1 MPLIFRTPRWI
12 PTLKLT
18 AALAAASLSVPAT
31 AAGVAGFSPQGDVA
45 QIRQA
50 RATFSEPLVKFGDP
64 KAAAPFDIN
73 CAVAGTSR
81 WADGKNWVYDFER
94 DLPPGTRCT
103 FTLKPGVKA
112 VSGAAVTGK
121 SVFQFSTGGPAVVR
135 HMPEGNE
142 IEEEQAF
149 ILFQNGAANQD
160 SVRDHVYCEAE
171 GIHERI
177 PVKFV
182 PDATR
187 KDLLK
192 EFAPKI
198 DPALVTIVQCQQRLP
213 NDAAVKLTWDKGI
226 ATLNGIATTIP
237 QTFKFKVRKEFT
249 ASLSCE
255 RENANASC
263 SPILPVSM
271 SFSSAVPRKLAE
283 AVELK
288 SSNGKLKPFFEKN
301 NTDELVYNLT
311 FKPPFPE
318 NGEFTVNLPSGFKD
332 ESGRA
337 LSNASE
343 FPLKS
348 RTAGYPPLAKFPAA
362 PFGIIE
368 LNADA
373 TLPVTLRRVEAN
385 LMVRGADG
393 SALPGKVANLKVD
406 GDKGVIAWLMRLN
419 RFHERWGDTTGKTPD
434 TRAIGLLAKEPGVK
448 TLNLPALSDAKDGE
462 RPFEVVGIPLKDPGF
477 YVVELESQKLG
488 ASLLGKP
495 VPMYVRTSALV
506 TNLSVHVK
514 LGRENNAVWV
524 TTLDTARPVADADVR
539 ISNCRGDELW
549 RGKTNAIGVAMIAK
563 PIEDICASRQN
574 EDGAINGLFVS
585 ARKTDEKGRADMAF
599 ALTSWNDGIE
609 SWRFNLP
616 TDRSPAANARAHTVF
631 DRTLFRAGETVS
643 MKHEF
648 RLESMNGFALAGK
661 DKLPT
666 RVRIIHQGS
675 GQEFQFPLKWRNQKN
690 AETVFAIPKEAKLGS
705 YDVMLD
711 SGVAKGGS
719 SDGSDGNNDSDAEE
733 GGSAQG
739 SYSTGSFRVE
749 EFRLPLMQGRITPVI
764 ANKGAG
770 LVAPKEV
777 PLDVQLNYINGGGA
791 SGQSV
796 RITSLMRAKPVSFSG
811 YDGYTFNAGN
821 YGSEDGNADSD
832 DQKIVADKLPVT
844 LDKNGA
850 GRTTVKSMPV
860 IKTPRELLTEMTYSD
875 PNGEIQ
881 TISNVTAVWPSAV
894 VIGIKG
900 GDWVSVKK
908 KLALSMVVL
917 NAAGQPQADVPVEIT
932 AQSRQTN
939 SHRKRMVGGFYAYEN
954 TRSSQNLG
962 TLCSGKSDKHGV
974 LICEVSLS
982 EAGNVELTATAKDGN
997 GNASFARTSVWVT
1010 RQGELWFD
1018 GENQDRIDILPE
1030 KKTYQ
1035 PGETAKFQVRMPFRY
1050 ATALVAVERE
1060 GVIETQ
1066 VVQLNGQDPT
1076 ISLPVKGGF
1085 APNVYVS
1092 VLAVRGRMREVPW
1105 YSFFTWGW
1113 KEPINWWH
1121 EFKEYQAPGIM
1132 VDLAKPAYK
1141 FGVAEI
1147 SVGSG
1152 AHLLKVAVTTD
1163 KPSYPI
1169 RSTAKVGVQVTLPD
1183 GKPAAGAE
1191 IALAAVDEALLELQ
1205 PNNSWN
1211 LLSAMLQRR
1220 SYGIDTSTAQM
1231 QVIGKRHYGKK
1242 ATPAGGG
1249 GGKSP
1254 TRELFDTLLLWK
1266 PYVVLDANG
1275 RAQIDVPLN
1284 DALTAFRIVAVAE
1297 SGAGLFGTGTA
1308 SIRSSQDV
1316 QVISGLPP
1324 LVREGDQFNAMVT
1337 VRNTTTRAMQLRL
1350 NAKATGAAPAGT
1362 IALQD
1367 KDVAIPAGEAREVM
1381 WPVTV
1386 PADISQ
1392 LSWEIGAQ
1400 EQSVSSTSA
1409 AKDAVKF
1416 VQRVLPAI
1424 PVTVQQATL
1433 FQLDKTSSM
1442 SVAQPADSLPGRGG
1456 LNISLKPSLA
1466 GGSEGIRKYFADY
1479 PFSCLEQRTSKAI
1492 GLRDDALWQKIA
1504 TDLPTYLDADGLAY
1518 YFPPSESNAR
1528 RGSDTLTAYLLAASN
1543 EAAYALPVQS
1553 RDKMLDGLAA
1563 FVDGKLTRDFW
1574 SPKKDLDVRKLAALE
1589 ALSRYHRV
1597 QPSML
1602 GSIQINPNLWPTSAV
1617 LDWIAILQRV
1627 TTIPERDKRLAEADQ
1642 IIRSRLNYQGTR
1654 MGFSDEASDYWWWLM
1669 AGGDNNANRPVLTM
1683 PNNPAWR
1690 EDMPKLIS
1698 GAIQRQQRGH
1708 WSTTTANVWGSLALE
1723 KFSRAFEAE
1732 KVSGTTRIASDAGSN
1747 AYAWSG
1753 AGAAGG
1759 KVQIPW
1765 GTPAPGTL
1773 KFTQEGSGKPWIT
1786 VQSLAAVSLKAPFSS
1801 GYRITKTIVAVEQ
1814 KQKGVYSRG
1823 DVLRVTLDIDAQT
1836 DMAWVVL
1843 NDPIPGGS
1851 SLLGSGLARDS
1862 AITRSGEDDGR
1873 SRSNAWLAYEERSF
1887 EGYRAYYERMPKG
1900 RSSISY
1906 TVRLNNAGEFSLP
1919 PTRVEAMYAPEMFGE
1934 IPNAKV
1940 SIKAP

>member
-1 MPLIFRTPRWI
+1 MPLISPLSI
-12 PTLKLT
+12 LTL
-18 AALAAASLSVPAT
+18 ALSALLLSPSAPVR
-31 AAGVAGFSPQGDVA
+31 AAGVTGFSPQGEVA
-45 QIRQA
+45 QIRQV
-50 RATFSEPLVKFGDP
+50 RATFSEALVKFGDP
-64 KAAAPFDIN
+64 KAAAPFDVN
-73 CAVAGTSR
+73 CAVAGASR
-81 WADGKNWVYDFER
+81 WADGKNWIYDFER
-94 DLPPGTRCT
+94 DLPPGTRCS
-103 FTLKPGVKA
+103 FTLKPSLKA
-112 VSGAAVTGK
+112 VSGAALTGK
-121 SVFQFSTGGPAVVR
+121 SVFQFSTGGPAVIR
-135 HMPEGNE
+135 HLPNDE

-149 ILFQNGAANQD
+149 ILFQNGAANPD
-160 SVRDHVYCEAE
+160 SVREHVYCEAE
-171 GIHERI
+171 GVHERI
-177 PVKFV
+177 PVRL
-182 PDATR
+182 AGESMR
-187 KDLLK
+187 KELLK
-192 EFAPKI
+192 QFAQNI
-198 DPALVTIVQCQQRLP
+198 DPALVSIVQCQQRLP
-213 NDAAVKLTWDKGI
+213 NDAAVRLTWDRGI
-226 ATLNGIATTIP
+226 TTPSGVATTIP

-249 ASLSCE
+249 ASLSCQ
-255 RENANASC
+255 RENANAAC
-263 SPILPVSM
+263 SPILPVTLT
-271 SFSSAVPRKLAE
+271 FSAPVPRKLAE

-288 SSNGKLKPFFEKN
+288 SGNGKLKAFFEKSDVN
-301 NTDELVYNLT
+301 ETVYNLT

-318 NGEFTVNLPSGFKD
+318 NGEFSINLPSGFKD

-337 LSNASE
+337 LSNAAA

-368 LNADA
+368 LDADA
-373 TLPVTLRRVEAN
+373 TLPVTLRRVEAS
-385 LMVRGADG
+385 LMARGVDG
-393 SALPGKVANLKVD
+393 KALPGKVANLKVD
-406 GDKGVIAWLMRLN
+406 GDKGVIAWLTRLN
-419 RFHERWGDTTGKTPD
+419 RFHERWGDSSGKTPD
-434 TRAIGLLAKEPGVK
+434 TRAIGLLAKEPDVK
-448 TLNLPALSDAKDGE
+448 TLNLPALSEAKDGE
-462 RPFEVVGIPLKDPGF
+462 RPFEVVGIPLQDPGF
-477 YVVELESQKLG
+477 YVVELQSQKLG
-488 ASLLGKP
+488 ASLLGKAA
-495 VPMYVRTSALV
+495 PMYVRTSALV
-506 TNLSVHVK
+506 TNLAVHVK
-514 LGRENNAVWV
+514 QGRENGAVWV
-524 TTLDTARPVADADVR
+524 TTLDTAKPVADAEVR
-539 ISNCRGDELW
+539 VSNCRGEELW
-549 RGKTNAIGVAMIAK
+549 RGKTNASGVAMINK
-563 PIEDICASRQN
+563 RIDDICARGGN

-585 ARKTDEKGRADMAF
+585 ARKTDQKGRADMAF

-616 TDRSPAANARAHTVF
+616 TNQSADASKRAHTIF
-631 DRTLFRAGETVS
+631 DRSLFRAGETVS

-648 RLESMNGFALAGK
+648 RVQNMNGFALADK
-661 DKLPT
+661 KKLPT

-675 GQEFQFPLKWRNQKN
+675 GQEFQFGLNWRNQKN
-690 AETVFAIPKEAKLGS
+690 AETVFAIPKDAKLGS
-705 YDVMLD
+705 YDVVLD
-711 SGVAKGGS
+711 GGAAKGDNN
-719 SDGSDGNNDSDAEE
+719 SDDNDAGGDGDYGA
-733 GGSAQG
+733 G

-749 EFRLPLMQGRITPVI
+749 EFRLPLMQGRITPVL
-764 ANKGAG
+764 AGKGA
-770 LVAPKEV
+770 LVAPKEL
-777 PLDVQLNYINGGGA
+777 PLDVQLNYINGGAAG
-791 SGQSV
+791 GQVV
-796 RITSLMRAKPVSFSG
+796 RISSLLRAKSVSFPAYESYSFDANGSANGDDESSNSG
-811 YDGYTFNAGN
+811 
-821 YGSEDGNADSD
+821 SD
-832 DQKIVADKLPVT
+832 DQKIVADKLSVT

-850 GRTTVKSMPV
+850 GRTTIKSLPLL
-860 IKTPRELLTEMTYSD
+860 KTPRELLSEMTYSD

-881 TISNVTAVWPSAV
+881 TISNVTSVWPSAV
-894 VIGIKG
+894 IVGMKT
-900 GDWVSVKK
+900 DNWVSVKK
-908 KLALSMVVL
+908 KLALTMVAL
-917 NAAGQPQADVPVEIT
+917 NAAGQPQADVPVEVS
-932 AQSRQTN
+932 AVSKQTN

-962 TLCSGKSDKHGV
+962 TLCSGKTDKHGV

-982 EAGNVELTATAKDGN
+982 EAGNVELTATAKDAG
-997 GNASFARTSVWVT
+997 GNAAFATSSVWVT

-1076 ISLPVKGGF
+1076 ISLPIKGGF

-1092 VLAVRGRMREVPW
+1092 VLAVRGKKREVPW
-1105 YSFFTWGW
+1105 YSFFSWGW

-1121 EFKEYQAPGIM
+1121 EFKEYQAPGTM

-1147 SVGSG
+1147 AVGSA
-1152 AHLLKVAVTTD
+1152 AHLLKVAVTAD
-1163 KPSYPI
+1163 KPTYPI
-1169 RSTAKVGVQVTLPD
+1169 RSTAKVSVQVTLPD

-1205 PNNSWN
+1205 PNTSWN

-1220 SYGIDTSTAQM
+1220 SYGIETSTAQM

-1297 SGAGLFGTGTA
+1297 SGAGLIGTGSA

-1350 NAKATGAAPAGT
+1350 NAKATGATPSAT

-1381 WPVTV
+1381 WPVVV

-1409 AKDAVKF
+1409 AKDAIKF
-1416 VQRVLPAI
+1416 VQRVVPAI

-1433 FQLDKTSSM
+1433 FQLDKASSM

-1466 GGSEGIRKYFADY
+1466 GGSEGIRKYFVDY

-1492 GLRDDALWQKIA
+1492 GLRDDAMWQKIV

-1543 EAAYALPVQS
+1543 EAAYVLPTQS

-1627 TTIPERDKRLAEADQ
+1627 TTIPDRDKRLAEADQ

-1654 MGFSDEASDYWWWLM
+1654 MGFSDEANDYWWWLM
-1669 AGGDNNANRPVLTM
+1669 ASGDSNANRLVLTM
-1683 PNNPAWR
+1683 LNNPAWR

-1723 KFSRAFEAE
+1723 KFSRTFEAE
-1732 KVSGTTRIASDAGSN
+1732 KVAGTTRIVSDAGSN
-1747 AYAWSG
+1747 TYAWSG

-1759 KVQIPW
+1759 KLQIPW
-1765 GTPAPGTL
+1765 GTPTPGTL

-1786 VQSLAAVSLKAPFSS
+1786 MQSLAAVPLKTAFSS
-1801 GYRITKTIVAVEQ
+1801 GYRITKTVVPVEQ

-1836 DMAWVVL
+1836 DMTWVVL
-1843 NDPIPGGS
+1843 NDPIPGGA

-1873 SRSNAWLAYEERSF
+1873 SRSSAWLAYEERSF

-1900 RSSISY
+1900 RSSITY

-1934 IPNAKV
+1934 IPNARL

>member
-1 MPLIFRTPRWI
+1 MPLIS
-12 PTLKLT
+12 PTSILT
-18 AALAAASLSVPAT
+18 LALSALLLSPSAPVR
-31 AAGVAGFSPQGDVA
+31 AAGVTGFSPQGEVA
-45 QIRQA
+45 QIRQV
-50 RATFSEPLVKFGDP
+50 RATFSEALVKFGDP
-64 KAAAPFDIN
+64 KAAAPFDVN
-73 CAVAGTSR
+73 CAVAGASR
-81 WADGKNWVYDFER
+81 WADGKNWIYDFER
-94 DLPPGTRCT
+94 DLPPGTRCS
-103 FTLKPGVKA
+103 FTLKPSLKA
-112 VSGAAVTGK
+112 VSGAALTGK
-121 SVFQFSTGGPAVVR
+121 SVYQFSTGGPAVIR
-135 HMPEGNE
+135 HLPNDE

-149 ILFQNGAANQD
+149 ILFQNGAANPD
-160 SVRDHVYCEAE
+160 SVREHVYCEAE
-171 GIHERI
+171 GVHERI
-177 PVKFV
+177 PVKL
-182 PDATR
+182 AGESMR
-187 KDLLK
+187 KELLK
-192 EFAPKI
+192 QFAQNI
-198 DPALVTIVQCQQRLP
+198 DPAFVSVVQCQQRLP
-213 NDAAVKLTWDKGI
+213 NDAAVRLTWDRGI
-226 ATLNGIATTIP
+226 TTPSGVATTIP

-249 ASLSCE
+249 ASLSCQ
-255 RENANASC
+255 RENANAAC
-263 SPILPVSM
+263 SPILPVTLT
-271 SFSSAVPRKLAE
+271 FSAPVPRKLAE

-288 SSNGKLKPFFEKN
+288 SGNGKLKAFFEKSDVN
-301 NTDELVYNLT
+301 ETVYNLT

-318 NGEFTVNLPSGFKD
+318 NGEFSINLPSGFKD

-337 LSNASE
+337 LSNAAA

-385 LMVRGADG
+385 LMARGVDG
-393 SALPGKVANLKVD
+393 KALPGKVANLKVD
-406 GDKGVIAWLMRLN
+406 GDKGVIAWLTRLN
-419 RFHERWGDTTGKTPD
+419 RFHERWGDTSGKTPD

-448 TLNLPALSDAKDGE
+448 TLNLPALSEAKDGE
-462 RPFEVVGIPLKDPGF
+462 RPFEVVGIPLQDPGF
-477 YVVELESQKLG
+477 YVVELQSQKLG
-488 ASLLGKP
+488 ASLLGKAA
-495 VPMYVRTSALV
+495 PMYVRTSALV
-506 TNLSVHVK
+506 TNLAVHVK
-514 LGRENNAVWV
+514 QGRENGAVWV
-524 TTLDTARPVADADVR
+524 TTLDTAKPVADAEVR
-539 ISNCRGDELW
+539 VSNCRGEELW
-549 RGKTNAIGVAMIAK
+549 RGKTNASGVAMIAK
-563 PIEDICASRQN
+563 RIDDICARGGN

-585 ARKTDEKGRADMAF
+585 ARKTDQKGRADMAF

-616 TDRSPAANARAHTVF
+616 TNQSADVSKRAHTIF
-631 DRTLFRAGETVS
+631 DRSLFRAGETVS

-648 RLESMNGFALAGK
+648 RLQNMNGFALADK
-661 DKLPT
+661 KKLPT

-675 GQEFQFPLKWRNQKN
+675 GQEFQFALNWRNQKN
-690 AETVFAIPKEAKLGS
+690 AETVFAIPKDAKLGS
-705 YDVMLD
+705 YDVVLD
-711 SGVAKGGS
+711 SGGAKGGDN
-719 SDGSDGNNDSDAEE
+719 SDDNDAGGDGDY
-733 GGSAQG
+733 GTG

-749 EFRLPLMQGRITPVI
+749 EFRLPLMQGRITPVL
-764 ANKGAG
+764 AGKGA
-770 LVAPKEV
+770 LVAPKEL
-777 PLDVQLNYINGGGA
+777 PLDVQLNYINGGAAG
-791 SGQSV
+791 GQAV
-796 RITSLMRAKPVSFSG
+796 RISSLLRAKSVSFPAYESYSFDANGDDESSNSG
-811 YDGYTFNAGN
+811 
-821 YGSEDGNADSD
+821 SD
-832 DQKIVADKLPVT
+832 DQKIVADKLSVT

-850 GRTTVKSMPV
+850 GRTTIKSLPLL
-860 IKTPRELLTEMTYSD
+860 KTPRELLSEMTYSD

-881 TISNVTAVWPSAV
+881 TISNVTTVWPSAV
-894 VIGIKG
+894 IVGMKTEN
-900 GDWVSVKK
+900 WVSVKK
-908 KLALSMVVL
+908 KLALTMVAL
-917 NAAGQPQADVPVEIT
+917 NAAGQPQADVPVEVS
-932 AQSRQTN
+932 AVSKQTN

-962 TLCSGKSDKHGV
+962 TLCSGKTDKHGV

-982 EAGNVELTATAKDGN
+982 EAGNVELTATAKDAG
-997 GNASFARTSVWVT
+997 GNAAFATASVWVT

-1050 ATALVAVERE
+1050 ATALLAVERE

-1066 VVQLNGQDPT
+1066 VVQLSGQDPT
-1076 ISLPVKGGF
+1076 ISLPIKGSF

-1105 YSFFTWGW
+1105 YSFFSWGW
-1113 KEPINWWH
+1113 KEPLNWWH
-1121 EFKEYQAPGIM
+1121 EFKEYQAPGTMI
-1132 VDLAKPAYK
+1132 DLAKPAYK
-1141 FGVAEI
+1141 FGIAEI
-1147 SVGSG
+1147 AVGSG
-1152 AHLLKVAVTTD
+1152 AHQLNVAVTAD
-1163 KPSYPI
+1163 KASYPI
-1169 RSTAKVGVQVTLPD
+1169 RSIAKVNVLVTLPD

-1205 PNNSWN
+1205 PNTSWN
-1211 LLSAMLQRR
+1211 LLSAMLLRR
-1220 SYGIDTSTAQM
+1220 SYGVETSTAQM

-1266 PYVVLDANG
+1266 PYIVLDANG

-1297 SGAGLFGTGTA
+1297 SGASLFGTGTA
-1308 SIRSSQDV
+1308 SIRSTQDV

-1324 LVREGDQFNAMVT
+1324 LVREGDQFNAVVT
-1337 VRNTTTRAMQLRL
+1337 VRNTTTRAMQIHL
-1350 NAKATGAAPAGT
+1350 NAKAIAATGASS
-1362 IALQD
+1362 IALPDQ
-1367 KDVAIPAGEAREVM
+1367 DVAIPAGEAREVM
-1381 WPVTV
+1381 WPVAV
-1386 PADISQ
+1386 PTDIAQ
-1392 LSWEIGAQ
+1392 LNWEIAAQ
-1400 EQSVSSTSA
+1400 ERAGAA
-1409 AKDAVKF
+1409 AKDGIKF
-1416 VQRVLPAI
+1416 LQRVLPAV

-1433 FQLDKTSSM
+1433 FQLDKSTAM

-1466 GGSEGIRKYFADY
+1466 GGSEGVRKYFIDY
-1479 PFSCLEQRTSKAI
+1479 PFACLEQRSSKAI
-1492 GLRDDALWQKIA
+1492 GLRDEAMWQKIVA
-1504 TDLPTYLDADGLAY
+1504 DLPTYLDADGLAY

-1543 EAAYALPVQS
+1543 EAAYALPAQS

-1563 FVDGKLTRDFW
+1563 FVDGKITRDFW
-1574 SPKKDLDVRKLAALE
+1574 SPKKDLDIRKLSALE
-1589 ALSRYHRV
+1589 ALSRYQRV

-1602 GSIQINPNLWPTSAV
+1602 GSLQINPNQWPTSAV

-1627 TTIPERDKRLAEADQ
+1627 NAIPERDKRLAEADQ

-1654 MGFSDEASDYWWWLM
+1654 MGFSNEENDYWWWLM
-1669 AGGDNNANRPVLTM
+1669 AGGDSNANRLVLTM
-1683 PNNPAWR
+1683 LNNPAWR

-1732 KVSGTTRIASDAGSN
+1732 KVAGTTRIVSDAGSN

-1753 AGAAGG
+1753 AGAPGG
-1759 KVQIPW
+1759 KLQIPW
-1765 GTPAPGTL
+1765 GTPARGTL

-1786 VQSLAAVSLKAPFSS
+1786 MQSLAAVPLKTPFSS

-1823 DVLRVTLDIDAQT
+1823 DVLRVNLDIDAQT
-1836 DMAWVVL
+1836 DMTWVVL
-1843 NDPIPGGS
+1843 SDPIPGGA

-1887 EGYRAYYERMPKG
+1887 EGYRAYYERLPKG

-1906 TVRLNNAGEFSLP
+1906 TVRLNNVGEFSLP

-1934 IPNAKV
+1934 VPNAKM

>member
-1 MPLIFRTPRWI
+1 MPLSSRTARWI
-12 PTLKLT
+12 SPLQL
-18 AALAAASLSVPAT
+18 ALAALTALTLFSSSAF
-31 AAGVAGFSPQGDVA
+31 AAGITGFSPQGEVA

-50 RATFSEPLVKFGDP
+50 RASFSEPMIKFGDP
-64 KAAAPFDIN
+64 KAAAPFDVD
-73 CAVAGTSR
+73 CPVAGTSR

-94 DLPPGTRCT
+94 DLPPGTRCS

-112 VSGAAVTGK
+112 VSGAALGGK
-121 SVFQFSTGGPAVVR
+121 SVFRFSTGGPAVVR
-135 HMPEGNE
+135 HMPGGEE

-160 SVRDHVYCEAE
+160 TVRDHLYCEAE
-171 GIHERI
+171 GVHERI

-182 PDATR
+182 ADATR
-187 KDLLK
+187 KQLLQ
-192 EFAPKI
+192 EFAKKI
-198 DPALVTIVQCQQRLP
+198 DPATVTIVQCQQRLP
-213 NDAAVKLTWDKGI
+213 NDATVRLTWDKGI
-226 ATLNGIATTIP
+226 ATPNGIATTMP

-255 RENANASC
+255 RENANAAC
-263 SPILPVSM
+263 SPIRPVTM
-271 SFSSAVPRKLAE
+271 SFSSPVPRKLAE

-288 SSNGKLKPFFEKN
+288 SSSGKLKPFFEKG
-301 NTDELVYNLT
+301 NTDETVYGLT

-318 NGEFTVNLPSGFKD
+318 NGEFTINLPSGFKD
-332 ESGRA
+332 ESGRT
-337 LSNASE
+337 LGNASV

-373 TLPVTLRRVEAN
+373 TLPVTLRRVEAD
-385 LMVRGADG
+385 LLARGVDG
-393 SALPGKVANLKVD
+393 KALPGKVANLKVD
-406 GDKGVIAWLMRLN
+406 GDKGVIAWLTRLN
-419 RFHERWGDTTGKTPD
+419 RYHERWGDTSGKTPD
-434 TRAIGLLAKEPGVK
+434 TRAIGLLAKEAGVK

-477 YVVELESQKLG
+477 YVIELESQKLG

-495 VPMYVRTSALV
+495 APMYVRTSTLV

-524 TTLDTARPVADADVR
+524 TTLDTAKPVADAEVR
-539 ISNCRGDELW
+539 VSNCKGDELW
-549 RGKTNAIGVAMIAK
+549 RGKTNAIGVATIAK
-563 PIEDICASRQN
+563 SLEDVCAMGQN
-574 EDGAINGLFVS
+574 QDGAINGLFVS

-616 TDRSPAANARAHTVF
+616 TDRSASSSARAHTIF

-675 GQEFQFPLKWRNQKN
+675 GQEFQFALNWRNQKN
-690 AETVFAIPKEAKLGS
+690 AETVFTIPKEAKLGS
-705 YDVMLD
+705 YEVLLD
-711 SGVAKGGS
+711 RGAAKGTVEGAV
-719 SDGSDGNNDSDAEE
+719 DGDSDESGYGA
-733 GGSAQG
+733 GT
-739 SYSTGSFRVE
+739 YSSGSFRVE
-749 EFRLPLMQGRITPVI
+749 EFRLPLMQGRITPVTG
-764 ANKGAG
+764 KGKGDA

-791 SGQSV
+791 SGQTV
-796 RITSLMRAKPVSFSG
+796 RVTSLMRAKPVSFPAYEGYSFDAGSSG
-811 YDGYTFNAGN
+811 
-821 YGSEDGNADSD
+821 EDGAGSD
-832 DQKIVADKLPVT
+832 DQRIVADKLPVT

-850 GRTTVKSMPV
+850 GRTTVKSLPV
-860 IKTPRELLTEMTYSD
+860 IRTPRELLTEMTYSD

-881 TISNVTAVWPSAV
+881 TVSNVTAIWPSAV

-908 KLALSMVVL
+908 KLALTMVAL
-917 NAAGQPQADVPVEIT
+917 NAAGQPQADVPVEI
-932 AQSRQTN
+932 SGESKQTN

-962 TLCSGKSDKHGV
+962 TLCSGKTDKHGV
-974 LICEVSLS
+974 LICEVSLT
-982 EAGNVELTATAKDGN
+982 EAGNVELTASGKDAN
-997 GNASFARTSVWVT
+997 GNASYAKTSVWVT

-1060 GVIETQ
+1060 GIIDTQ
-1066 VVQLNGQDPT
+1066 VVQLSGQDPT

-1121 EFKEYQAPGIM
+1121 EFKEYQAPGTM

-1147 SVGSG
+1147 AVGSG
-1152 AHLLKVAVTTD
+1152 AHVLKVAVTAD
-1163 KPSYPI
+1163 KASYPI
-1169 RSTAKVGVQVTLPD
+1169 RSVAKVNVQVTQPD

-1220 SYGIDTSTAQM
+1220 SYGIETATAQM

-1266 PYVVLDANG
+1266 PYIVLDANG

-1284 DALTAFRIVAVAE
+1284 DSLTAFRIVAVAE
-1297 SGAGLFGTGTA
+1297 SGAGLFGTGSA

-1324 LVREGDQFNAMVT
+1324 LVREGDQFSAMVT
-1337 VRNTTTRAMQLRL
+1337 VRNTTTRAMQIRL
-1350 NAKATGAAPAGT
+1350 NAKASSATPAAT
-1362 IALQD
+1362 IALPD
-1367 KDVAIPAGEAREVM
+1367 KDVAIPAGEAREVA
-1381 WPVTV
+1381 WPVAV
-1386 PADISQ
+1386 PADVSQ

-1400 EQSVSSTSA
+1400 EQSASP
-1409 AKDAVKF
+1409 AKDSIRF

-1433 FQLDKTSSM
+1433 FQLDKASSM

-1479 PFSCLEQRTSKAI
+1479 PFACLEQRTSKAI
-1492 GLRDDALWQKIA
+1492 GLRDDVLWQKIVA
-1504 TDLPTYLDADGLAY
+1504 DLPTYLDADGLAY

-1543 EAAYALPVQS
+1543 EAAYVLPAQS

-1563 FVDGKLTRDFW
+1563 FVEGKLTRDFW

-1602 GSIQINPNLWPTSAV
+1602 GSVQINPNLWPTSAV
-1617 LDWIAILQRV
+1617 LDWMAILQRV
-1627 TTIPERDKRLAEADQ
+1627 ATIPERDKRLAEADQ

-1654 MGFSDEASDYWWWLM
+1654 MGFSDEAGDYWWWLM
-1669 AGGDNNANRPVLTM
+1669 AGGDSNANRLVLTM
-1683 PNNPAWR
+1683 LNNPAWR

-1708 WSTTTANVWGSLALE
+1708 WNTTTANVWGSLALE

-1732 KVSGTTRIASDAGSN
+1732 KVTGTTRVVSDAGGN
-1747 AYAWSG
+1747 AHAWSG

-1759 KVQIPW
+1759 KLQLPW
-1765 GTPAPGTL
+1765 GTPPPGTL
-1773 KFTQEGSGKPWIT
+1773 KFSQEGSGKPWIT
-1786 VQSLAAVSLKAPFSS
+1786 MQSLAAVPLKTPFSS
-1801 GYRITKTIVAVEQ
+1801 GYRITKTVVAVER
-1814 KQKGVYSRG
+1814 KQQGVYSRG
-1823 DVLRVTLDIDAQT
+1823 DVLRVTLDVDAQT
-1836 DMAWVVL
+1836 DMTWVVL
-1843 NDPIPGGS
+1843 SDPIPGGA

-1873 SRSNAWLAYEERSF
+1873 SRGSAWLAYEERSF

-1934 IPNAKV
+1934 IPNARM
-1940 SIKAP
+1940 SIKAQ

>member
-1 MPLIFRTPRWI
+1 MPLISRNARWI
-12 PTLKLT
+12 SPLQL
-18 AALAAASLSVPAT
+18 ALALLLSPAIDAM
-31 AAGVAGFSPQGDVA
+31 AAGVAGFSPQGEVA

-50 RATFSEPLVKFGDP
+50 RATFSEPIIKFGDP
-64 KAAAPFDIN
+64 KAAAPFDVN

-94 DLPPGTRCT
+94 DLPPGTRCS

-112 VSGAAVTGK
+112 VSGAALSGK
-121 SVFQFSTGGPAVVR
+121 SVFQFSTGGPAVMR
-135 HMPEGNE
+135 HMPSGEE

-160 SVRDHVYCEAE
+160 TVRDHLYCEAE
-171 GIHERI
+171 GVHERI

-182 PDATR
+182 ADATR
-187 KDLLK
+187 KQLLQ
-192 EFAPKI
+192 EFAKKI
-198 DPALVTIVQCQQRLP
+198 DPATVTIVQCQQRLP
-213 NDAAVKLTWDKGI
+213 NDSTVRLTWDKGI
-226 ATLNGIATTIP
+226 ATPNGIATTIP

-255 RENANASC
+255 RENANAAC
-263 SPILPVSM
+263 SPIRPVTV
-271 SFSSAVPRKLAE
+271 SFSSPVPRKLAE

-288 SSNGKLKPFFEKN
+288 SSNGKLKPFFEKGN
-301 NTDELVYNLT
+301 VDDTVYGLT
-311 FKPPFPE
+311 FKPPFAE
-318 NGEFTVNLPSGFKD
+318 NGEFTINLPSGFKD
-332 ESGRA
+332 ESGRT
-337 LSNASE
+337 LGNASA

-362 PFGIIE
+362 PIGIIE

-385 LMVRGADG
+385 MLARGVDG
-393 SALPGKVANLKVD
+393 KALPGKVANLKVD
-406 GDKGVIAWLMRLN
+406 GDKGVIAWLTRLN
-419 RFHERWGDTTGKTPD
+419 RYHERWGDTSGKTPD

-495 VPMYVRTSALV
+495 APMYVRTSTLV

-524 TTLDTARPVADADVR
+524 TTLDTAKPVADADVR
-539 ISNCRGDELW
+539 VSNCRGEEIW
-549 RGKTNAIGVAMIAK
+549 RGKTNAIGVATIAK
-563 PIEDICASRQN
+563 PLEDVCAMGQN

-616 TDRSPAANARAHTVF
+616 TDRSASSSARAHTIF

-675 GQEFQFPLKWRNQKN
+675 GQEFQFALNWRNQKN

-705 YDVMLD
+705 YEVLLD
-711 SGVAKGGS
+711 RGAAKA
-719 SDGSDGNNDSDAEE
+719 GSDASGDGDSEE
-733 GGSAQG
+733 GGYAPG
-739 SYSTGSFRVE
+739 TYSSGSFRVE
-749 EFRLPLMQGRITPVI
+749 EFRLPLMQGRITPVTG
-764 ANKGAG
+764 KGKGEA

-791 SGQSV
+791 SGQTV
-796 RITSLMRAKPVSFSG
+796 RVTSLMRAKPVSFPAYEG
-811 YDGYTFNAGN
+811 YSFDAGN
-821 YGSEDGNADSD
+821 SGGEDGAGND

-850 GRTTVKSMPV
+850 GRTTVKSLPV
-860 IKTPRELLTEMTYSD
+860 FRTPRELLTEMTYSD

-881 TISNVTAVWPSAV
+881 TVSNVTAVWPSAV

-908 KLALSMVVL
+908 KLALTMVAL
-917 NAAGQPQADVPVEIT
+917 NAAGQPQADVPVEI
-932 AQSRQTN
+932 SGESKQTN

-962 TLCSGKSDKHGV
+962 TLCSGKTDKHGV
-974 LICEVSLS
+974 LICEVSLT
-982 EAGNVELTATAKDGN
+982 EAGNVELTASGKDAN
-997 GNASFARTSVWVT
+997 GNAAFAKTSVWVT

-1060 GVIETQ
+1060 GIIETQ

-1105 YSFFTWGW
+1105 YSFFSWGW

-1121 EFKEYQAPGIM
+1121 EFKEYQAPGTM

-1147 SVGSG
+1147 AVGSG
-1152 AHLLKVAVTTD
+1152 AHVLKVAVTAD
-1163 KPSYPI
+1163 KTSYPI
-1169 RSTAKVGVQVTLPD
+1169 RSVAKVNVQVTQPD

-1220 SYGIDTSTAQM
+1220 SYGIETATAQM

-1284 DALTAFRIVAVAE
+1284 DSLTSFRIVAVAE

-1324 LVREGDQFNAMVT
+1324 LVREGDQFSAMVT
-1337 VRNTTTRAMQLRL
+1337 VRNTTTRAMQIRL
-1350 NAKATGAAPAGT
+1350 NAKASGGTPTST

-1367 KDVAIPAGEAREVM
+1367 KDVAIPAGEAREVT
-1381 WPVTV
+1381 WPVAV
-1386 PADISQ
+1386 PADVSQ

-1400 EQSVSSTSA
+1400 EQSASP
-1409 AKDAVKF
+1409 AKDSIKF

-1433 FQLDKTSSM
+1433 FQLDKATSM

-1479 PFSCLEQRTSKAI
+1479 PFACLEQRTSKAI
-1492 GLRDDALWQKIA
+1492 GLRDDALWQKIV

-1543 EAAYALPVQS
+1543 EAAYALPAQS

-1563 FVDGKLTRDFW
+1563 FVEGKLTRDFW

-1602 GSIQINPNLWPTSAV
+1602 GSVQINPNLWPTSAV

-1627 TTIPERDKRLAEADQ
+1627 TTIPERDKRLGEADQ

-1654 MGFSDEASDYWWWLM
+1654 MGFSDEAGDYWWWLM
-1669 AGGDNNANRPVLTM
+1669 AGGDSNANRLVLTM
-1683 PNNPAWR
+1683 LNNPAWR

-1708 WSTTTANVWGSLALE
+1708 WNTTTANVWGSLALE

-1732 KVSGTTRIASDAGSN
+1732 KVTGTTRVVSDAGSN
-1747 AYAWSG
+1747 AHAWSG
-1753 AGAAGG
+1753 AGTAGG
-1759 KVQIPW
+1759 KVQLPW

-1773 KFTQEGSGKPWIT
+1773 KFSQEGSGKPWIT
-1786 VQSLAAVSLKAPFSS
+1786 MQSLAAVPLKTPFSS
-1801 GYRITKTIVAVEQ
+1801 GYRITKTVVAVEQ
-1814 KQKGVYSRG
+1814 KQQGVYSRG

-1836 DMAWVVL
+1836 DMTWVVL
-1843 NDPIPGGS
+1843 SDPIPGGA

-1873 SRSNAWLAYEERSF
+1873 SRGSAWLAYEERSF

-1900 RSSISY
+1900 RSSITY

-1934 IPNAKV
+1934 IPNARM
-1940 SIKAP
+1940 SIKAQ

>member
-1 MPLIFRTPRWI
+1 M
-12 PTLKLT
+12 
-18 AALAAASLSVPAT
+18 
-31 AAGVAGFSPQGDVA
+31 
-45 QIRQA
+45 
-50 RATFSEPLVKFGDP
+50 
-64 KAAAPFDIN
+64 
-73 CAVAGTSR
+73 
-81 WADGKNWVYDFER
+81 
-94 DLPPGTRCT
+94 
-103 FTLKPGVKA
+103 
-112 VSGAAVTGK
+112 
-121 SVFQFSTGGPAVVR
+121 
-135 HMPEGNE
+135 
-142 IEEEQAF
+142 
-149 ILFQNGAANQD
+149 
-160 SVRDHVYCEAE
+160 
-171 GIHERI
+171 
-177 PVKFV
+177 
-182 PDATR
+182 
-187 KDLLK
+187 
-192 EFAPKI
+192 
-198 DPALVTIVQCQQRLP
+198 
-213 NDAAVKLTWDKGI
+213 
-226 ATLNGIATTIP
+226 
-237 QTFKFKVRKEFT
+237 
-249 ASLSCE
+249 
-255 RENANASC
+255 
-263 SPILPVSM
+263 
-271 SFSSAVPRKLAE
+271 
-283 AVELK
+283 
-288 SSNGKLKPFFEKN
+288 
-301 NTDELVYNLT
+301 
-311 FKPPFPE
+311 
-318 NGEFTVNLPSGFKD
+318 
-332 ESGRA
+332 
-337 LSNASE
+337 
-343 FPLKS
+343 
-348 RTAGYPPLAKFPAA
+348 
-362 PFGIIE
+362 
-368 LNADA
+368 
-373 TLPVTLRRVEAN
+373 
-385 LMVRGADG
+385 
-393 SALPGKVANLKVD
+393 PGKVANLKVD
-406 GDKGVIAWLMRLN
+406 GDKGVIAWLTRLN
-419 RFHERWGDTTGKTPD
+419 RYHERWGDTSGKTPD

-495 VPMYVRTSALV
+495 APMYVRTSTLV

-524 TTLDTARPVADADVR
+524 TRLDTAKPVADADVR
-539 ISNCRGDELW
+539 ISNCKGDEIW
-549 RGKTNAIGVAMIAK
+549 RGKTNAIGVATIAK
-563 PIEDICASRQN
+563 PLEDVCAMGQN
-574 EDGAINGLFVS
+574 QDGAINGLFVS
-585 ARKTDEKGRADMAF
+585 ARKTDEQGRADMAF

-609 SWRFNLP
+609 SWRFNLL
-616 TDRSPAANARAHTVF
+616 TDRSASSSARAHTIF

-675 GQEFQFPLKWRNQKN
+675 GQEFQFALNWRNQKN
-690 AETVFAIPKEAKLGS
+690 AETVFSIPKEAKLGS
-705 YDVMLD
+705 YEVLLD
-711 SGVAKGGS
+711 RGAAKAGS
-719 SDGSDGNNDSDAEE
+719 ETNGDGDGDGEE
-733 GGSAQG
+733 GGYAPG
-739 SYSTGSFRVE
+739 TYSSGSFRVE
-749 EFRLPLMQGRITPVI
+749 EFRLPLMQGRITPVTG
-764 ANKGAG
+764 KGKGDA

-791 SGQSV
+791 SGQTV
-796 RITSLMRAKPVSFSG
+796 RVTSLMRAKPVSFPAYEG
-811 YDGYTFNAGN
+811 YSFDAGN
-821 YGSEDGNADSD
+821 SGGEDGAGND

-850 GRTTVKSMPV
+850 GRTTVKSLPV
-860 IKTPRELLTEMTYSD
+860 LKTPRELLTEMTYND

-881 TISNVTAVWPSAV
+881 TVSNVTTLWPSAV

-908 KLALSMVVL
+908 KLALTMVAL
-917 NAAGQPQADVPVEIT
+917 NAAGQPQADVPVEI
-932 AQSRQTN
+932 SGESKQTN

-962 TLCSGKSDKHGV
+962 TLCSGKTDKHGV
-974 LICEVSLS
+974 LICEVSLT
-982 EAGNVELTATAKDGN
+982 EAGNVELTASGKDAN
-997 GNASFARTSVWVT
+997 GNASFAKTSVWVT

-1035 PGETAKFQVRMPFRY
+1035 PGETARFQVRMPFRY

-1060 GVIETQ
+1060 GIIDTQ

-1121 EFKEYQAPGIM
+1121 EFKEYQAPGTM

-1141 FGVAEI
+1141 FGIAEI
-1147 SVGSG
+1147 AVGSG
-1152 AHLLKVAVTTD
+1152 AHVLKVAVAAD
-1163 KPSYPI
+1163 KASYPI
-1169 RSTAKVGVQVTLPD
+1169 RSVAKVNVQVTQPD

-1220 SYGIDTSTAQM
+1220 SY
-1231 QVIGKRHYGKK
+1231 
-1242 ATPAGGG
+1242 
-1249 GGKSP
+1249 
-1254 TRELFDTLLLWK
+1254 
-1266 PYVVLDANG
+1266 
-1275 RAQIDVPLN
+1275 
-1284 DALTAFRIVAVAE
+1284 E

-1324 LVREGDQFNAMVT
+1324 LVREGDQFSAMVT
-1337 VRNTTTRAMQLRL
+1337 VRNTTTRAMQIRL
-1350 NAKATGAAPAGT
+1350 NAKASGGTPASM

-1367 KDVAIPAGEAREVM
+1367 KDVAIPAGEAREVA
-1381 WPVTV
+1381 WPVMV
-1386 PADISQ
+1386 PADVSQ

-1400 EQSVSSTSA
+1400 EQSASP
-1409 AKDAVKF
+1409 AKDSIRF

-1433 FQLDKTSSM
+1433 FQLDKASSM

-1479 PFSCLEQRTSKAI
+1479 PFACLEQRTSKAI
-1492 GLRDDALWQKIA
+1492 GLRDDALWQKIV

-1543 EAAYALPVQS
+1543 EAAYALPLQS

-1563 FVDGKLTRDFW
+1563 FVEGKLTRDFW

-1602 GSIQINPNLWPTSAV
+1602 GSVQINPNLWPTSAV

-1654 MGFSDEASDYWWWLM
+1654 MGFSDEAGDYWWWLM
-1669 AGGDNNANRPVLTM
+1669 ASGDSNANRLVLTM
-1683 PNNPAWR
+1683 LNNPAWR

-1708 WSTTTANVWGSLALE
+1708 WNTTTANVWGSLALE

-1732 KVSGTTRIASDAGSN
+1732 KVTGTTRVVSDAGNN
-1747 AYAWSG
+1747 AHAWSG
-1753 AGAAGG
+1753 AGVSGG
-1759 KVQIPW
+1759 KLQLPW

-1773 KFTQEGSGKPWIT
+1773 KFSQEGSGKPWIT
-1786 VQSLAAVSLKAPFSS
+1786 MQSLAAVPLKSPFSS

-1814 KQKGVYSRG
+1814 KQQGIYSRG

-1836 DMAWVVL
+1836 DMTWVVL
-1843 NDPIPGGS
+1843 SDPIPGGA

-1873 SRSNAWLAYEERSF
+1873 RGDVCAGN
-1887 EGYRAYYERMPKG
+1887 
-1900 RSSISY
+1900 
-1906 TVRLNNAGEFSLP
+1906 VR
-1919 PTRVEAMYAPEMFGE
+1919 
-1934 IPNAKV
+1934 
-1940 SIKAP
+1940 